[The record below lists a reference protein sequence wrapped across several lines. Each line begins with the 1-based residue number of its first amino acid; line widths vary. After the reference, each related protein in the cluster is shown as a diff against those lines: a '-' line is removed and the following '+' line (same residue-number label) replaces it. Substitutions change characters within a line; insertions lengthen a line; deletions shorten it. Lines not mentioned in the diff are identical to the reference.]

1 MKSLPYLLVLALWL
15 TGFVAASALEYAPH
29 ASLWFPP
36 AGVTFAALVVLGWSV
51 VPVLW
56 FACLLGTLIASQM
69 YGQTQSWT
77 ELLASGSLFAVAH
90 ILAYAV
96 VALPL
101 RSLAETARPTTTM
114 KKVTLFLLGGA
125 VATGMAALFGAGSLA
140 LTGVIETGALPQLL
154 PAWWIGDYA
163 GLLALGPLM
172 GLVLALS
179 ARACAL
185 DVPPGA
191 QRFAITGHRRHGVG
205 RRAGLKLLLMLA
217 FSALVLLVSTWFSP
231 PEPLLFLLFA
241 ALVIQLWIVH
251 TETELVSLLGIA
263 SFSLMMAAGA
273 ALAGLGEQALTLQ
286 FVLISLAA
294 SSYLGLAVPAL
305 YSDNHHLRQLLTHDT
320 LTGALT
326 RAFFEDSA
334 REGIEDAISKDEPA
348 VLIMVDLDRLKAI
361 NDRYGHAAGDRA
373 LESLVKACEKH
384 LSAGQVLGRLSGDE
398 FAIFMPNARA
408 SEAENLIQSISQ
420 SLTSLPPLAGNESIQ
435 ASFGIAELDRHRP
448 DYKDLL
454 ARADAAMYSDKR
466 E

>member
-1 MKSLPYLLVLALWL
+1 VKSLPYFLVLALWL
-15 TGFVAASALEYAPH
+15 AGFVAASALEYAPH

-36 AGVTFAALVVLGWSV
+36 AGVTFAALLVLGWSV

-56 FACLLGTLIASQM
+56 LACLLGTLIASQV
-69 YGQTQSWT
+69 YGHTQSLG
-77 ELLASGSLFAVAH
+77 ELLSSGSLFAVAH

-125 VATGMAALFGAGSLA
+125 VATGLAALFGAGSLA
-140 LTGVIETGALPQLL
+140 LTGMIDTEALPALL

-179 ARACAL
+179 ARACNL

-191 QRFAITGHRRHGVG
+191 QRFSITGHRHGIG
-205 RRAGLKLLLMLA
+205 HRAGAKLLLMLS
-217 FSALVLLVSTWFSP
+217 FSALVLLVAGWLSP

-251 TETELVSLLGIA
+251 TETELVSLLGIGA
-263 SFSLMMAAGA
+263 FSLMMAAGA
-273 ALAGLGEQALTLQ
+273 ALAGLGDQALMLQ

-334 REGIEDAISKDEPA
+334 REGIEDVINKGESA

-373 LESLVKACEKH
+373 LESLVKVCESH
-384 LSAGQVLGRLSGDE
+384 LKAGQVLGRLSGDE
-398 FAIFMPNARA
+398 FAIFMPGVTVSDAGD
-408 SEAENLIQSISQ
+408 LIRSISH
-420 SLTSLPPLAGNESIQ
+420 SLKGLPPLAGNESVR
-435 ASFGIAELDRHRP
+435 ASFGIAELDRNRP